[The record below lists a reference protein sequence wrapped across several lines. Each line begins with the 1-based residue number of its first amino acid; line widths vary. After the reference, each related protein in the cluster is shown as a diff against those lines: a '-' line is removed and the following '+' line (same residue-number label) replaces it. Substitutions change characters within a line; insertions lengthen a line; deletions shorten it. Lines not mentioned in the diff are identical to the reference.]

1 MLTFK
6 QWLIRQYGTATIKT
20 TPKIVTNSTN
30 TTPAKTRTN
39 NS

>member
-6 QWLIRQYGTATIKT
+6 QWLLRQYGTATLNT
-20 TPKIVTNSTN
+20 TPKIVTKSTN

>member
-6 QWLIRQYGTATIKT
+6 QWLVRHYGTDTLNT
-20 TPKIVTNSTN
+20 TPRIVTKSSN

>member
-6 QWLIRQYGTATIKT
+6 QWLVRQHGTATIKT
-20 TPKIVTNSTN
+20 TPRIVAKFTN
-30 TTPAKTRTN
+30 TTPAKTKSS